1 MGEAVSA
8 LWDQDDNGLRNL
20 WSDDESD
27 GELGPEL
34 DWTTITPTL
43 ALTDRLA
50 ALHYGSC
57 LASASS
63 SPYRM

>member
-1 MGEAVSA
+1 MFDDVTMGEAVSA

-34 DWTTITPTL
+34 DCSYL
-43 ALTDRLA
+43 
-50 ALHYGSC
+50 
-57 LASASS
+57 
-63 SPYRM
+63 